1 MWDFAAIAV
10 AFMLAFAL
18 KAAGM
23 HLALAWLASCCVV
36 PAFLLFAEYALPDSD
51 RSAMLPF
58 AMFVGAIYGAA
69 AGGVGALFASLMWKR
84 DDKPDAGQPSRT
96 GRGRLEREHDAAE
109 HLAGLQ
115 VLEDRGDFGGRPR
128 ARPAWA

>member
-1 MWDFAAIAV
+1 MGDIAAVAV

-23 HLALAWLASCCVV
+23 HLVLAWIASCWVV
-36 PAFLLFAEYALPDSD
+36 PAFVLFAEYVLPDSG

-69 AGGVGALFASLMWKR
+69 AGGVGALFAALMWKS
-84 DDKPDAGQPSRT
+84 DAKPDPGERGQT
-96 GRGRLEREHDAAE
+96 GAD
-109 HLAGLQ
+109 
-115 VLEDRGDFGGRPR
+115 V
-128 ARPAWA
+128 